1 MLIKFLKAAYLLL
14 DFSNYKYYRKTSFL
28 SGYNR
33 VTDIN
38 AAVDPTAKIC
48 STSFQRN
55 LTPQYN
61 KTTRVRKIKSGE
73 EGERHKSTKSK
84 GYYMS

>member
-14 DFSNYKYYRKTSFL
+14 EFSNYRYYRKTNFL

-38 AAVDPTAKIC
+38 AAVDPTADIC
-48 STSFQRN
+48 TTDFQRN
-55 LTPQYN
+55 LTPQYS
-61 KTTRVRKIKSGE
+61 KTARVRKIRLDE
-73 EGERHKSTKSK
+73 EGERHEFTKSK